1 VNAYYTAI
9 RRAEEGKE
17 VPVPDPEPEHLALTR
32 RDFVVRRYPLTPA
45 QHALLEK
52 ILAGAPVGEALAAA
66 AETSGLEDDA
76 LAAELQS
83 WFRLWV
89 AEGFFQAI
97 A

>member
-1 VNAYYTAI
+1 MSSILVQPNGI
-9 RRAEEGKE
+9 
-17 VPVPDPEPEHLALTR
+17 VL
-32 RDFVVRRYPLTPA
+32 RDQSRPQGRSA
-45 QHALLEK
+45 GDGE
-52 ILAGAPVGEALAAA
+52 ILAGAPVGEAIAAA
-66 AETSGLEDDA
+66 AEASGLEDDA